1 MKILFSFECNII
13 PIRAST
19 LINWLV
25 SRGHSV
31 DVLYDDVVCGE
42 LIKGAHYL
50 KNATIYNTIND
61 FNEYDVWFAD
71 LLSYNRYKEKTI
83 YLHELHEFKNILCII
98 SFDDSSSFF
107 DHRLDEQLHERV
119 NCWLNNLIENDREI
133 YHRSIQNR
141 CMLIP
146 SFIEASNFNYYDLT
160 EILNI
165 PIKNFKDKKDLVFF
179 SGSITGGLPVI
190 DCRLSSILKTI
201 NSGIPFH
208 IRVTGTDPAPFLK
221 YMYDHCLD
229 ISLKRPHTDKVSFLH
244 EMNDHKFVLSPKGN
258 GQNTRRHYEAFA
270 FNNLAFINENNTV
283 EHLFNGIPD
292 IHYIKYKIDA
302 SDLKEKLLYY
312 ATNLDEANLIAN
324 AGHEYWLEHC
334 KINKDGSLSD
344 SMSKH
349 LIDHFRYF
357 TNIGL

>member
-50 KNATIYNTIND
+50 QKATIHNTIND

-160 EILNI
+160 EILNV
-165 PIKNFKDKKDLVFF
+165 PIKNFKDKKDVVFF

-302 SDLKEKLLYY
+302 SDLKEKLIYY
-312 ATNLDEANLIAN
+312 ATHLDEANLISN